1 MIAFGYCYKIKNK
14 KKNVFGNEFND
25 LQDKTNIF
33 IFYLVTV
40 KKIWKKLFALNIYCC
55 LVVMFA
61 FF

>member
-40 KKIWKKLFALNIYCC
+40 KKI
-55 LVVMFA
+55 
-61 FF
+61 